1 MLKALESVSVKAAAL
16 PAPFPRPSGGVPRLP
31 TTFPFPVAGFQR
43 LAAGFLCMSAAA
55 HTTSAAAQTDSA
67 GDAAPPATG
76 MSDPRQTVQTRAIAG
91 DNASMPPGDW
101 RTINR
106 DLAATRYS
114 PLEEINR
121 DNVAMLAE
129 AWSYPLATGST
140 AVPLVTGGVMYVPS
154 GGQVVALDGGTGEEI
169 WTFSLPDDTPDFRG
183 LPAAVSNR
191 GVAWWPGDSGT
202 PARILF
208 MNRSRLIAVDAATG
222 VPVDD
227 FGDGGY
233 VDVGVPY
240 GGTPTVWQD
249 VAIIGAAVLEL
260 PKGPPGNPRAF
271 DVRTGRKLW
280 EFRTVPRAGEPW
292 NETWGNGWEGRSG
305 TNMWAFSAPVDAE
318 RGIAY
323 LPISGPAPNYY
334 GGGRPGAN
342 VYANSIV
349 AVDAQTGQYRWH
361 FQTVHHDLW
370 DSDMPTSGGLVDLQ
384 RPGGERVP
392 TIIHVGK
399 PSYVFVLDRVTGGPV
414 FEVEERPVPQGD
426 VPGEWY
432 SPTQPFPARPGPLSR
447 VSFSREDM
455 VTADDTG
462 AAHVEAC
469 NALWDR
475 SGGFYNAGPFTPF
488 MYKGPEDPPKSTI
501 QFPGGIGGVNWGGIA
516 VDPTTNRFFVNA
528 HDTSLVGWVQDKHP
542 DVTYSFEAV
551 GSTQPYDRASVD
563 GVGPFFSF
571 SASVAGIGEDG
582 RELPGANLPCQKP
595 PWAKLIALDADT
607 AEIVWESVLG
617 IVEELP
623 EGKQLVGNAGSAGP
637 TVTAGGLVFVG
648 ATNDR
653 RFRAFDAET
662 GIELWMALLEA
673 NANANPMSYAAR
685 DGKQHVAVIAGDTV
699 MAYALP

>member
-1 MLKALESVSVKAAAL
+1 M
-16 PAPFPRPSGGVPRLP
+16 FRLP
-31 TTFPFPVAGFQR
+31 GRIPASVTVLSAAFACLPVA
-43 LAAGFLCMSAAA
+43 
-55 HTTSAAAQTDSA
+55 AQNDTDSSDA
-67 GDAAPPATG
+67 GPATG
-76 MSDPRQTVQTRAIAG
+76 MSDPRQTIQAGDPGG
-91 DNASMPPGDW
+91 DNANMPPGDW

-121 DNVAMLAE
+121 DNVATLAE
-129 AWSYPLATGST
+129 AWSYTLATGST
-140 AVPLVTGGVMYVPS
+140 AVPLAIDGVIYVPG
-154 GGQVVALDGGTGEEI
+154 GGQVVALDAGTGEEV
-169 WTFSLPDDTPDFRG
+169 WTYTLPDDTPRFRG

-191 GVAWWPGDSGT
+191 GVAWWPGDADT

-208 MNRSRLIAVDAATG
+208 MNRSQLIAVDAATG
-222 VPVDD
+222 EPVDG
-227 FGDGGY
+227 FGDDGY

-240 GGTPTVWQD
+240 GGTPTVWRD

-260 PKGPPGNPRAF
+260 PQGPPGNPRAF

-292 NETWGNGWEGRSG
+292 NETWGDGWEDRSG

-323 LPISGPAPNYY
+323 LPISGPAPNYF

-370 DSDMPTSGGLVDLQ
+370 DSDMPTAGGLVELRQDDS
-384 RPGGERVP
+384 ERVP
-392 TIIHVGK
+392 SIVHVGK
-399 PSYVFVLDRVTGGPV
+399 PSYVFVLDRVTGQPV
-414 FEVEERPVPQGD
+414 FEVEERAVPQGD

-432 SPTQPFPARPGPLSR
+432 SPTQPFPVRPGPLSR
-447 VSFSREDM
+447 VSFAPEDM
-455 VTADDTG
+455 VTADDTT

-469 NALWDR
+469 NALWER

-488 MYKGPEDPPKSTI
+488 MYKAPDDPPKSTI
-501 QFPGGIGGVNWGGIA
+501 QFPGGIGGVNWGGVA
-516 VDPTTNRFFVNA
+516 VDPTTNHFFVNA
-528 HDTSLVGWVQDKHP
+528 HDTSLVGWVQDKDP
-542 DVTYSFEAV
+542 DETYSFEAV

-571 SASVAGIGEDG
+571 NAPVAGVDEDG
-582 RELPGANLPCQKP
+582 RALPGASLPCQKP
-595 PWAKLIALDADT
+595 PWAKLVAVDAET

-617 IVEELP
+617 IVEDLP
-623 EGKQLVGNAGSAGP
+623 ENKQLVGNAGSAGP

-653 RFRAFDAET
+653 RFRAFNAET
-662 GIELWMALLEA
+662 GEELWTTLLQD
-673 NANANPMSYAAR
+673 NANANPMSYAAS
-685 DGKQHVAVIAGDTV
+685 DGKQHVAVIAGNTV

>member
-1 MLKALESVSVKAAAL
+1 MYVSVAAAFSL
-16 PAPFPRPSGGVPRLP
+16 P
-31 TTFPFPVAGFQR
+31 
-43 LAAGFLCMSAAA
+43 
-55 HTTSAAAQTDSA
+55 AAAQTDSA
-67 GDAAPPATG
+67 RDTTPPATG
-76 MSDPRQTVQTRAIAG
+76 MSDPRQTVQTRSIEG
-91 DNASMPPGDW
+91 DNANMPPGDW

-121 DNVAMLAE
+121 SNVALLAE

-140 AVPLVTGGVMYVPS
+140 AVPLVIDGVMYVPS
-154 GGQVVALDGGTGEEI
+154 GGQVVALDGGTGEEM
-169 WTFSLPDDTPDFRG
+169 WTYSLPDDTPDFRG

-208 MNRSRLIAVDAATG
+208 MNRSQLIAVDAATG
-222 VPVDD
+222 EPAVD
-227 FGDGGY
+227 FGEEGY

-240 GGTPTVWQD
+240 GGTPTVWRD
-249 VAIIGAAVLEL
+249 VAVIGAAVLEL
-260 PKGPPGNPRAF
+260 PQGPPGNPRAF
-271 DVRTGRKLW
+271 NVRTGRKLW
-280 EFRTVPRAGEPW
+280 EFQTVPRNGEPW
-292 NETWGNGWEGRSG
+292 NESWGDGWENRSG

-334 GGGRPGAN
+334 GGGRPGTN

-349 AVDAQTGQYRWH
+349 AVDAQSGQYRWH

-370 DSDMPTSGGLVDLQ
+370 DSDMPTAGSLVEL
-384 RPGGERVP
+384 RPERGEPVP
-392 TIIHVGK
+392 SIVHVGK
-399 PSYVFVLDRVTGGPV
+399 TSYVFTLDRVTGEPV

-432 SPTQPFPARPGPLSR
+432 SPTQPFPLKPGPLSR
-447 VSFSREDM
+447 VSFSRDDM
-455 VTADDTG
+455 VTAEDTT
-462 AAHVEAC
+462 AAHVAAC
-469 NALWDR
+469 NALWNR
-475 SGGFYNAGPFTPF
+475 SGGFHNAGPFTPF
-488 MYKGPEDPPKSTI
+488 MYKAPDDPPKSTV
-501 QFPGGIGGVNWGGIA
+501 QFPGGIGGVNWGGAA
-516 VDPTTNRFFVNA
+516 VDPATNRIFVNA
-528 HDTSLVGWVQDKHP
+528 LDTSLVGWVQDKDP
-542 DVTYSFEAV
+542 GETYSFEAV

-571 SASVAGIGEDG
+571 SASVAGIGEDR

-595 PWAKLIALDADT
+595 PWAKLVAVDVDT
-607 AEIVWESVLG
+607 AEIVWETVLG

-623 EGKQLVGNAGSAGP
+623 EGRQLVGNAGSAGP

-662 GIELWMALLEA
+662 GKELWTALLEA
-673 NANANPMSYAAR
+673 NANANPMSYSAS

>member
-1 MLKALESVSVKAAAL
+1 MFGLPRRIPAKVAALAAAL
-16 PAPFPRPSGGVPRLP
+16 PCLPAASQNDPGSGG
-31 TTFPFPVAGFQR
+31 AG
-43 LAAGFLCMSAAA
+43 
-55 HTTSAAAQTDSA
+55 
-67 GDAAPPATG
+67 PATG
-76 MSDPRQTVQTRAIAG
+76 VSDPRQTVQARAPGG
-91 DNASMPPGDW
+91 DNAHMPPGDW

-114 PLEEINR
+114 PLEDINR
-121 DNVAMLAE
+121 ENVGTLAQ
-129 AWSYPLATGST
+129 AWSYTLAAGST
-140 AVPLVTGGVMYVPS
+140 AVPLVVDGVMFVPS
-154 GGQVVALDGGTGEEI
+154 GARVIALDAGTGEEV
-169 WTFSLPDDTPDFRG
+169 WTYALPHDTPSFRG

-191 GVAWWPGDSGT
+191 GVAWWPGDGNT

-208 MNRSRLIAVDAATG
+208 MSRSRLIAVDAATG
-222 VPVDD
+222 EPVNG
-227 FGDGGY
+227 FGDDGY
-233 VDVGVPY
+233 VDVDVPY

-260 PKGPPGNPRAF
+260 PQGPAGNPRAF

-280 EFRTVPRAGEPW
+280 EFQTVPRAGEPW
-292 NETWGNGWEGRSG
+292 NETWGDGWEDRSG
-305 TNMWAFSAPVDAE
+305 TNMWAFSAPVDAG

-342 VYANSIV
+342 VFANSIV
-349 AVDAQTGQYRWH
+349 AVEALTGEYRWH

-370 DSDMPTSGGLVDLQ
+370 DSDMPTSGGLVELQ
-384 RPGGERVP
+384 RDGPEPVP
-392 TIIHVGK
+392 SIVHVGK
-399 PSYVFVLDRVTGGPV
+399 PSYVFVLDRVTGEPV

-432 SPTQPFPARPGPLSR
+432 SPTQPFPVKPGPLSR
-447 VSFSREDM
+447 VSFTREDM
-455 VTADDTG
+455 VTADDTS

-475 SGGFYNAGPFTPF
+475 SGGFYNVGPFTPF
-488 MYKGPEDPPKSTI
+488 MYKAPGEPPKSTI
-501 QFPGGIGGVNWGGIA
+501 QFPGGIGGVNWGGVA
-516 VDPTTNRFFVNA
+516 VDPTTNHIFVNA
-528 HDTSLVGWVQDKHP
+528 HDTSLVGWVQDKDP
-542 DVTYSFEAV
+542 NETYSFEAV

-582 RELPGANLPCQKP
+582 RGLPGASLPCQKP
-595 PWAKLIALDADT
+595 PWAKLVAVDADT

-623 EGKQLVGNAGSAGP
+623 EDKQLVGNAGSAGP

-653 RFRAFDAET
+653 RFRAFDSET
-662 GIELWMALLEA
+662 GEELWTALLQA
-673 NANANPMSYAAR
+673 NANANPMSYAAS
-685 DGKQHVAVIAGDTV
+685 DGGQHVAVIAGDTV
-699 MAYALP
+699 IAYALP

>member
-1 MLKALESVSVKAAAL
+1 MFRPPGRILTTVVALSAVYPSL
-16 PAPFPRPSGGVPRLP
+16 PG
-31 TTFPFPVAGFQR
+31 
-43 LAAGFLCMSAAA
+43 
-55 HTTSAAAQTDSA
+55 AAQNDS
-67 GDAAPPATG
+67 GIDDAPPATG
-76 MSDPRQTVQTRAIAG
+76 MSNPGQTVQTGAPGG
-91 DNASMPPGDW
+91 DNANMPPGDW

-106 DLAATRYS
+106 DLAASRYS
-114 PLEEINR
+114 PLDEINR
-121 DNVAMLAE
+121 GNVATLSA
-129 AWSYPLATGST
+129 AWSYRLATGST
-140 AVPLVTGGVMYVPS
+140 AVPLVVDGVMFVPS
-154 GGQVVALDGGTGEEI
+154 GGQVVALDGGTGEVA
-169 WTFSLPDDTPDFRG
+169 WAYTLPEDTPNFRG

-191 GVAWWPGDSGT
+191 GVAWWPGDAET
-202 PARILF
+202 PARVLF

-222 VPVDD
+222 EPVNE
-227 FGDGGY
+227 FGSGGY

-249 VAIIGAAVLEL
+249 VAVIGAAVLEL
-260 PKGPPGNPRAF
+260 PRGPPGNPRAF

-280 EFRTVPRAGEPW
+280 EFQTVPRAGEPW
-292 NETWGNGWEGRSG
+292 NESWGDGWEGRSG

-349 AVDAQTGQYRWH
+349 AVDARSGLYRWH

-370 DSDMPTSGGLVDLQ
+370 DSDMPTSGSLVELLQ
-384 RPGGERVP
+384 DGGERVP
-392 TIIHVGK
+392 SIIHVGK
-399 PSYVFVLDRVTGGPV
+399 PSYVFVLDRVTGKPV

-432 SPTQPFPARPGPLSR
+432 SPTQPFPVKPGPLSR
-447 VSFSREDM
+447 VSFTREDM
-455 VTADDTG
+455 VTADDTS
-462 AAHVEAC
+462 AAHAEAC

-488 MYKGPEDPPKSTI
+488 MYKAPDDPPKSTI
-501 QFPGGIGGVNWGGIA
+501 QFPGGIGGVNWGGLA
-516 VDPTTNRFFVNA
+516 VDPTTNHFFVNA
-528 HDTSLVGWVQDKHP
+528 HDTSLVGWVQDKDP
-542 DVTYSFEAV
+542 DETYSFEAV

-571 SASVAGIGEDG
+571 SASVAGVGEDG
-582 RELPGANLPCQKP
+582 RELPGASLPCQKP
-595 PWAKLIALDADT
+595 PWAKLVAVDADT
-607 AEIVWESVLG
+607 AEIVWESILG
-617 IVEELP
+617 IVEDLP
-623 EGKQLVGNAGSAGP
+623 EDKRLVGNAGSAGP
-637 TVTAGGLVFVG
+637 TATAGKLVFVG

-662 GIELWMALLEA
+662 GEELWTALLEA
-673 NANANPMSYAAR
+673 NANANPMSYTAR
-685 DGKQHVAVIAGDTV
+685 DGKQHVAIIAGNTL

>member
-1 MLKALESVSVKAAAL
+1 MFGLPRRIPAKVAALAAAL
-16 PAPFPRPSGGVPRLP
+16 LYLP
-31 TTFPFPVAGFQR
+31 
-43 LAAGFLCMSAAA
+43 
-55 HTTSAAAQTDSA
+55 AAAQNDPGSGAT
-67 GDAAPPATG
+67 GPATG
-76 MSDPRQTVQTRAIAG
+76 ATGPATGVRDPRQPVQARAPGG
-91 DNASMPPGDW
+91 DNAHMPPGDW

-114 PLEEINR
+114 PLEDINR
-121 DNVAMLAE
+121 DNVGTLAQ
-129 AWSYPLATGST
+129 AWSYTLAAGST
-140 AVPLVTGGVMYVPS
+140 AVPLVIDGVMFVPS
-154 GGQVVALDGGTGEEI
+154 GGQVIALDAGSGEEV
-169 WTFSLPDDTPDFRG
+169 WTYTLPGDTPSFRG

-191 GVAWWPGDSGT
+191 GVAWWPGDGNT

-208 MNRSRLIAVDAATG
+208 MNRSRLIAVEAATG
-222 VPVDD
+222 EPVDG
-227 FGDGGY
+227 FGDDGY

-260 PKGPPGNPRAF
+260 PQGPPGNPRAF
-271 DVRTGRKLW
+271 DARTGRKLW
-280 EFRTVPRAGEPW
+280 EFQTVPRAWEPW
-292 NETWGNGWEGRSG
+292 NETWGDGWEDRSG
-305 TNMWAFSAPVDAE
+305 TNMWAFSAPVDAG

-342 VYANSIV
+342 VFANSIV
-349 AVDAQTGQYRWH
+349 AVDAETGEYRWH

-370 DSDMPTSGGLVDLQ
+370 DSDMPTSGGLVELQ
-384 RPGGERVP
+384 RDGGEPVP
-392 TIIHVGK
+392 SIVHVGK
-399 PSYVFVLDRVTGGPV
+399 PSYVFVLDRVTGEPV
-414 FEVEERPVPQGD
+414 FEVRERPVPQGD

-432 SPTQPFPARPGPLSR
+432 SPTQPFPVKPGPLSR
-447 VSFSREDM
+447 VSFTREDM
-455 VTADDTG
+455 VTADDTS

-469 NALWDR
+469 NTLWDR

-488 MYKGPEDPPKSTI
+488 MYKAPGDPPKSTI
-501 QFPGGIGGVNWGGIA
+501 QFPGGIGGVNWGGVA
-516 VDPTTNRFFVNA
+516 VDPTTNHIFVNA
-528 HDTSLVGWVQDKHP
+528 HDTSLVGWVQDKDP
-542 DVTYSFEAV
+542 DETYSFEAV

-571 SASVAGIGEDG
+571 SASVAGTGEDG
-582 RELPGANLPCQKP
+582 RALPGANLPCQKP
-595 PWAKLIALDADT
+595 PWAKLVAVDADT

-623 EGKQLVGNAGSAGP
+623 EDKQLVGNAGSAGP

-653 RFRAFDAET
+653 RFRAFDSET
-662 GIELWMALLEA
+662 GEELWTALLEA
-673 NANANPMSYAAR
+673 NANANPMSYAAS
-685 DGKQHVAVIAGDTV
+685 DGRQHVAVIAGDTI